1 MLLRLG
7 HHDSGS
13 IGDAAT
19 YLARFHDWRLP
30 GRGFRAEKDGEWFAL
45 KSAGSAQV
53 HDLQEKLRRIGFY
66 PRGEIDGI
74 YGYRTRAAVRLFQ
87 EYVRAVEGRA
97 DIGAVDGKAGDNT
110 QAHIDRWVAAE
121 QRPAWG
127 GPSDEYRQALD
138 ALRGFKKHFMT
149 DQPKGIELLNQG
161 AAGSSSRAVAD
172 WTYDEADLHLV
183 GIRRGENKLA
193 TVAAGKRVRSND
205 DIFVLLVNGM
215 RLVFRGSTDPS
226 PNMAKRPD
234 QAFLLR
240 GQHEYRFGWHKVGGT
255 EANPGGTRV
264 YRAFKPRGSGPLVV
278 RTRDD
283 VLTESSFHSAA
294 PNASINIHWSGA
306 GTTNWSAGCQV
317 IAGLKYV
324 DFRGELVDLD
334 GRAARSYGDL
344 SGTRTRGAYN
354 VLTDVLDV
362 FAEDDSRTGDTLL
375 YTLLYEADVR
385 AVAKAPIDFDAAVEL
400 LS

>member
-13 IGDAAT
+13 ISDAAT
-19 YLARFHDWRLP
+19 YLSRFHDWRLP
-30 GRGFRAEKDGEWFAL
+30 TKGFRAEKDGQWFAL
-45 KSAGSAQV
+45 KSVGSAAI
-53 HDLQEKLRRIGFY
+53 HDLQEKLREIGFY

-97 DIGAVDGKAGDNT
+97 EIGAVDGKAGDNT
-110 QAHIDRWVAAE
+110 QAHIDRWVANG
-121 QRPAWG
+121 QRPAWSQ
-127 GPSDEYRQALD
+127 PSEEYKQAME
-138 ALRGFKKHFMT
+138 ALRGFRRHFT
-149 DQPKGIELLNQG
+149 THRPRGIELLDQG
-161 AAGSSSRAVAD
+161 AARSSSRAVSD
-172 WTYDEADLHLV
+172 WTYDEPDLHLV
-183 GIRRGENKLA
+183 GIRRGENELA
-193 TVAAGKRVRSND
+193 TLAPGKRVRSND

-215 RLVFRGSTDPS
+215 RFVFRGSTDPS

-255 EANPGGTRV
+255 EASPGKTRV

-283 VLTESSFHSAA
+283 VLTESSFHSAE
-294 PNASINIHWSGA
+294 PNPSINIHWSGA
-306 GTTNWSAGCQV
+306 GTSNWSAGCQV

-324 DFRGELVDLD
+324 DFRGELVDLE
-334 GRAARSYGDL
+334 GRAARSYSDL
-344 SGTRTRGAYN
+344 SGSRTRGAYN

-362 FAEDDSRTGDTLL
+362 FAKDNSRTGDALL